1 MVRAMHNPQ
10 NNPDPDRPRRPLHN
24 AIIRKAD
31 PGDQVEFLGALAH
44 ELNGLLDGS
53 MRSLALAMRQLAKA
67 EEHSAGGGGGTGAAT
82 TNEQSGEAG
91 ALESAQQRLATV
103 LESLD
108 RMSELVHAAMTSA
121 ATSIGSA
128 LVPGSKPVALAEA
141 IRHAI
146 EVVQPG
152 DKEGLKIDLQIGEGA
167 RKASAG
173 ALYAVVLNALRN
185 AAESIASAGG
195 EGTIR
200 VRAALASGEGEQSD
214 ILIEVED
221 DGPGLPPCIEPADLF
236 LLGVGTRGSGIGLAL
251 CARVVGEMGGTISI
265 SAGSGGGRRPGALLR
280 VRCPAPAEP
289 SETIGGA

>member
-1 MVRAMHNPQ
+1 MVRGMHHPQ
-10 NNPDPDRPRRPLHN
+10 NNPDPDQPRRPLPN

-31 PGDQVEFLGALAH
+31 PGDQTEFLGALAH

-67 EEHSAGGGGGTGAAT
+67 EEAAAGTDASSEPPA
-82 TNEQSGEAG
+82 EAG
-91 ALESAQQRLATV
+91 ALESAQERLATV
-103 LESLD
+103 QQSLD
-108 RMSELVHAAMTSA
+108 RMSDLVHAAMTSA

-128 LVPGSKPVALAEA
+128 LVPGGKPVALAEA

-152 DKEGLKIDLQIGEGA
+152 DKPGLKIDLQIGEGA

-173 ALYAVVLNALRN
+173 ALYAVVLNGLRN

-200 VRAALASGEGEQSD
+200 VRAALASGESENGD
-214 ILIEVED
+214 ILIEIED
-221 DGPGLPPCIEPADLF
+221 DGPGLPPGIEPSDLF
-236 LLGVGTRGSGIGLAL
+236 LLGVGTRGSGIGLSL
-251 CARVVGEMGGTISI
+251 CAKVIGEMGGTISI
-265 SAGSGGGRRPGALLR
+265 AAGSGGSRRPGALLR

-289 SETIGGA
+289 SDTIGGA